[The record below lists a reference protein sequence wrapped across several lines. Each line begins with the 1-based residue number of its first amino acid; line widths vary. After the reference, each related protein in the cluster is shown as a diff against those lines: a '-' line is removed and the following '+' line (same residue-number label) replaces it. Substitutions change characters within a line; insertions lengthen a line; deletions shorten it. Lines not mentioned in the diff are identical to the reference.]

1 MEAGCSILEKL
12 GLKLVMGEGSGDFQP
27 RYLAGEDEDR
37 ADRFNQFVKNPEI
50 KALVCA
56 RGGYGSLRILPQL
69 SYEQLRLTPKALIG
83 FSDITALLLA
93 GIVCFH
99 GPTVSTLV
107 TADQDSVIS
116 FWTALSR
123 PEPLAF
129 EFPEALCLRPG
140 EVEGAVLGGN
150 LTTLCHLLG
159 TPFFPSLAD
168 SVLFLE
174 DRREPMYRID
184 RMLTQLIF
192 SNSLDKIAG
201 LILGDFSETGS
212 RQELDELVQERLA
225 STSFPILSGVP
236 IGHEE
241 RNLTLPVGLSA
252 TLDAAAGTLTY
263 HQPAVA
269 P

>member
-1 MEAGCSILEKL
+1 
-12 GLKLVMGEGSGDFQP
+12 
-27 RYLAGEDEDR
+27 
-37 ADRFNQFVKNPEI
+37 
-50 KALVCA
+50 
-56 RGGYGSLRILPQL
+56 
-69 SYEQLRLTPKALIG
+69 
-83 FSDITALLLA
+83 
-93 GIVCFH
+93 
-99 GPTVSTLV
+99 
-107 TADQDSVIS
+107 
-116 FWTALSR
+116 
-123 PEPLAF
+123 
-129 EFPEALCLRPG
+129 
-140 EVEGAVLGGN
+140 
-150 LTTLCHLLG
+150 
-159 TPFFPSLAD
+159 
-168 SVLFLE
+168 
-174 DRREPMYRID
+174 MYRID